1 MVENYFQSRGPRA
14 SDPRGVEVAQKAALS
29 AAAAVDPTGKVLQR
43 FSVQPESATEIL
55 TRLEQRLRQYSTVDP
70 PVAEKPIA
78 KRPSARETKAPTRA
92 APSLKTSPLNMKD
105 TFRATMRAEVAWN
118 NSVRNNSPSKYRASS
133 EFSKSDFNGTRV
145 SPPQKQSMRQPTF
158 VLSRR

>member
-1 MVENYFQSRGPRA
+1 MENYFQSRGPRA

-55 TRLEQRLRQYSTVDP
+55 TRLEQRLRQYSTVEP
-70 PVAEKPIA
+70 PVAEKPTA
-78 KRPSARETKAPTRA
+78 PKRQTTRETKAPTRA
-92 APSLKTSPLNMKD
+92 APSLKTSPLNIKD
-105 TFRATMRAEVAWN
+105 TFRATMRAETAWN
-118 NSVRNNSPSKYRASS
+118 NSVRNNSPSKYRSSS
-133 EFSKSDFNGTRV
+133 EYNKSDFNGTRV